1 MTAIHPPD
9 PHGHYHPRPASSILD
24 IWEAADQCVP
34 FNFLLFWVARPPP
47 KVTTATLADLTYVDF
62 VYSVTADFVA
72 VLGCRH
78 NAFTTIILERA
89 PRRSGEF
96 NFMPIMARRDLRLTP
111 EQAEERIEIY
121 LLRQTLRFWEEFF
134 LETGQGHGKVVKL
147 ERELLCTRYRQ
158 LPWHSVRLEWPRRA
172 GTMEPIYKFRRYH
185 CRCEFWV
192 GAQSGEVEHHHV
204 RDPITPPPVINP
216 SNPTPTHP

>member
-1 MTAIHPPD
+1 MTAAAHLPP
-9 PHGHYHPRPASSILD
+9 PHGRPHPHRPSSPLFD
-24 IWEAADQCVP
+24 LWEAADQCVP
-34 FNFLLFWVARPPP
+34 FNFLLFWVARPPE
-47 KVTTATLADLTYVDF
+47 KKATATLAELTHVDF

-72 VLGCRH
+72 LLGCRH
-78 NAFTTIILERA
+78 NAFTPVVLERA

-111 EQAEERIEIY
+111 DQAEERIETY
-121 LLRQTLRFWEEFF
+121 LLRQDLRFWEQFF
-134 LETGQGHGKVVKL
+134 LETGLGLDEVLKL
-147 ERELLCTRYRQ
+147 EIKLLCARYRQ

-172 GTMEPIYKFRRYH
+172 GTMEPIYKFRRHH

-204 RDPITPPPVINP
+204 RDPITPPPVVHP
-216 SNPTPTHP
+216 SHPVQP